1 MRENIVFI
9 GSVMVL
15 VGYVIQLAT
24 ASITA
29 LSSNQSGYENSLVS
43 WLFGGQNAAVR
54 TWKTIGMVLFI
65 PLLVSW
71 CTGIPALMEQQSSE
85 IHLLLFPLILSMIL
99 IFVTLELSQL
109 AAIGPA
115 TDRWGMLLTAALVLD
130 VVVVIILIVIRSG
143 QYAGMIW
150 AYALGAVAFAS
161 SFSIIFFSIGDNARF
176 LERQED

>member
-1 MRENIVFI
+1 
-9 GSVMVL
+9 
-15 VGYVIQLAT
+15 
-24 ASITA
+24 
-29 LSSNQSGYENSLVS
+29 
-43 WLFGGQNAAVR
+43 
-54 TWKTIGMVLFI
+54 
-65 PLLVSW
+65 
-71 CTGIPALMEQQSSE
+71 
-85 IHLLLFPLILSMIL
+85 MIL